1 MTLVAG
7 SSNKREPAQLFLCTE
22 VCEACCVLLLGLQ
35 CCWHVENFGED
46 KEWGCGQSC
55 PPWFGAREST
65 LGSEISYASVDQAF
79 LCLSGMCFLRCFESG
94 KIGMRS
100 LAGIL
105 RRAWAAGS
113 GRCSHT
119 GHLSGALVVDWRRT
133 LPPLIAHSSY
143 LLCPP

>member
-1 MTLVAG
+1 MGLWVVVLHY
-7 SSNKREPAQLFLCTE
+7 SELE
-22 VCEACCVLLLGLQ
+22 EALLG
-35 CCWHVENFGED
+35 VGEV
-46 KEWGCGQSC
+46 SC
-55 PPWFGAREST
+55 
-65 LGSEISYASVDQAF
+65 ASVDQAL

-119 GHLSGALVVDWRRT
+119 GHLSLSMLAVSSFVVLW
-133 LPPLIAHSSY
+133 
-143 LLCPP
+143 